1 MDKFEY
7 RIEVFSHMIDPDEIT
22 EKLNELGLS
31 NWELVTV
38 TLTNGYKWFY
48 LKRKN
53 KLTKLWH
60 RILKSMM
67 LRITKA

>member
-31 NWELVTV
+31 NWELVTA
-38 TLTNGYKWFY
+38 TALTNGYKWFY
-48 LKRKN
+48 LKRKIN
-53 KLTKLWH
+53 
-60 RILKSMM
+60 
-67 LRITKA
+67 

>member
-7 RIEVFSHMIDPDEIT
+7 RIEVFSNMIDPDEIT

-38 TLTNGYKWFY
+38 TALTNGYKWFY
-48 LKRKN
+48 LKRKIN
-53 KLTKLWH
+53 
-60 RILKSMM
+60 
-67 LRITKA
+67 